1 MTNRLTALPDE
12 LYRHVYSFIK
22 AEHTAEIPKAVELI
36 TTNNNRPPW
45 YRHLNSDNVRSQYLN
60 NKYRIIS
67 KTGKGR
73 IRELD
78 LWKLLCDLERPVI
91 WHTCMLGWD
100 EWFQRRYSFFAMET
114 EQGITWH
121 SIYEPS
127 KLSLAGWHR
136 LVTEHKTCY
145 DTRAPIW

>member
-1 MTNRLTALPDE
+1 MKNFLAELPDE

-22 AEHTAEIPKAVELI
+22 AEHVVRIPRTIELLEALQQL
-36 TTNNNRPPW
+36 PPW
-45 YRHLNSDNVRSQYLN
+45 HRHLCGDPVRSKYLN
-60 NKYRIIS
+60 NKYRVIA

-78 LWKLLCDLERPVI
+78 LWKLLCDLERPIV
-91 WHTCMLGWD
+91 WHTCILGWE
-100 EWFQRRYSFFAMET
+100 EWFQRRYAVLMED
-114 EQGITWH
+114 ERGISWH

>member
-1 MTNRLTALPDE
+1 MPKNFLDALPDE
-12 LYRHVYSFIK
+12 LFRHVYSFIK
-22 AEHTAEIPKAVELI
+22 ADSLQYIPQYELVKDMA
-36 TTNNNRPPW
+36 P
-45 YRHLNSDNVRSQYLN
+45 YVRHLGGDPVRSKYLN
-60 NKYRIIS
+60 DKYRSIT
-67 KTGKGR
+67 KNGKGR

-91 WHTCMLGWD
+91 WHTTILGWD
-100 EWFQRRYSFFAMET
+100 EWFVRRFEVHDGG
-114 EQGITWH
+114 GIQWH